1 MKIRSNPVTEAHNR
15 NEERTTFHVRYA
27 ETDAMGIVHHAN
39 YLVWFE
45 EARSAFMRARGTSYT
60 AFEAEGVAL
69 AVTEARVRYIVS
81 ARYDRRV
88 TVACRVERVQ
98 SRKICFAYT
107 VTDTETG
114 QLLATGETH
123 HICIN
128 RQGRVTRIPPAW
140 RKLMAGT

>member
-1 MKIRSNPVTEAHNR
+1 MTDSLSP
-15 NEERTTFHVRYA
+15 NEEQTSFHIRYA

-69 AVTEARVRYIVS
+69 AVTEARVRYIAS

-88 TVACRVERVQ
+88 TVFCRVERVQ
-98 SRKICFAYT
+98 SRKICFAYR
-107 VTDTETG
+107 VVDAESG

-128 RQGRVTRIPPAW
+128 RQGHVTRIPLAW
-140 RKLMAGT
+140 QRLMAGE